1 MVNRKRFLNI
11 LLLFIAL
18 ILVLTPM
25 TRASA
30 QTYRFTL
37 PVYEVEAYIEE
48 DGSVTLY
55 YYMEFLNDSGAS
67 PLDFV
72 DLALPY
78 ANYSLRNIE
87 ATINGNPMPEVNDSA
102 YVHGAELA
110 LKQYAIPAG
119 QTGTVIATVRGIT
132 DILFPYDQDDRE
144 NYINFQFEPNYF
156 GSEYDRSRNTAYRMT
171 IILPPGVGTEDGVYY
186 EPEKWPGDTI
196 SEASTTT
203 DGRVYYSWYTENA
216 NVHTAYRFGAAFPA
230 SAVPETAII
239 PEEEYNPPSSGG
251 ISGLQRFL
259 NCLRIQV
266 PFWFFVAIS
275 ILVAKRNKKRASARK
290 LEYLPPKMSVAG
302 KGIKRGLTA
311 VEAGILLAEPLDKVL
326 TMILFGLLK
335 KQAVEVVSKD
345 PMQIKPTET
354 LPEGLYEYE
363 EDFIKAF
370 TKSRRNEQRTALQN
384 LSVKLVKSVEEKMK
398 GFSPQETK
406 AYYKDIVRRAW
417 MAVEG
422 AQTPE
427 IKSAQYDHTLE
438 WTMLDD
444 NFNARTQQTFLNQPV
459 FIPRWWHL
467 YNPGYRPAYST
478 GTSGGL
484 GSAAPS
490 SSGGSSSKPSF
501 SMPNIPG
508 SDFAASIINGAA
520 GFSAGV
526 IGDLTGFT
534 GAVTSRTN
542 PVPVSSS
549 SSGSSG
555 FRGGGGGGSSCACAC
570 ACAGCACA
578 CAGGGR

>member
-1 MVNRKRFLNI
+1 MVNRKQFLNI

-18 ILVLTPM
+18 ILVLTPL

-55 YYMEFLNDSGAS
+55 YYMEFLNDPNAS

-78 ANYSLRNIE
+78 AKYDLRNIE
-87 ATINGNPMPEVNDSA
+87 ATINGNAMPEVNNSA

-110 LKQYAIPAG
+110 LKKHAIPPG
-119 QTGTVIATVRGIT
+119 QSGTVIATVKGIT
-132 DILFPYDQDDRE
+132 DILFPYDHGDRE
-144 NYINFQFEPNYF
+144 NYVNFQFEPNYF

-186 EPEKWPGDTI
+186 NPERWPGESI

-203 DGRVYYSWYTENA
+203 DGRVFYSWYTENA

-230 SAVPETAII
+230 SAVPETAISA
-239 PEEEYNPPSSGG
+239 EEEYNSPSAGG
-251 ISGLQRFL
+251 SSGLQRFL
-259 NCLRIQV
+259 NFLRIQV
-266 PFWFFVAIS
+266 PFWFFIAIS
-275 ILVAKRNKKRASARK
+275 ILVAKRKKKRESARR

-311 VEAGILLAEPLDKVL
+311 VEAGILQKEPLDKVL

-335 KQAVEVVSKD
+335 KQAVAVVSKE
-345 PMQIKPTET
+345 PLLIKPTGIQ
-354 LPEGLYEYE
+354 PEGLHEYE
-363 EDFIKAF
+363 QDFINALSNIGLADKI
-370 TKSRRNEQRTALQN
+370 ALQK
-384 LSVKLVKSVEEKMK
+384 LCIKLVTSVEEKMK
-398 GFSPQETK
+398 GFSLKETK

-444 NFNARTQQTFLNQPV
+444 NFNARTHQTFLNQPV

-467 YNPGYRPAYST
+467 YNPGYRPTVST
-478 GTSGGL
+478 GTGGGL
-484 GSAAPS
+484 GLPAPS

-520 GFSAGV
+520 GFSSGV
-526 IGDLTGFT
+526 IGNLTGFT
-534 GAVTSRTN
+534 SGVTSRTN
-542 PVPVSSS
+542 PVPVTLS
-549 SSGSSG
+549 SSGSKG

>member
-1 MVNRKRFLNI
+1 
-11 LLLFIAL
+11 
-18 ILVLTPM
+18 
-25 TRASA
+25 
-30 QTYRFTL
+30 
-37 PVYEVEAYIEE
+37 
-48 DGSVTLY
+48 
-55 YYMEFLNDSGAS
+55 
-67 PLDFV
+67 
-72 DLALPY
+72 
-78 ANYSLRNIE
+78 
-87 ATINGNPMPEVNDSA
+87 
-102 YVHGAELA
+102 
-110 LKQYAIPAG
+110 
-119 QTGTVIATVRGIT
+119 
-132 DILFPYDQDDRE
+132 
-144 NYINFQFEPNYF
+144 
-156 GSEYDRSRNTAYRMT
+156 
-171 IILPPGVGTEDGVYY
+171 
-186 EPEKWPGDTI
+186 
-196 SEASTTT
+196 
-203 DGRVYYSWYTENA
+203 
-216 NVHTAYRFGAAFPA
+216 
-230 SAVPETAII
+230 
-239 PEEEYNPPSSGG
+239 
-251 ISGLQRFL
+251 
-259 NCLRIQV
+259 
-266 PFWFFVAIS
+266 
-275 ILVAKRNKKRASARK
+275 
-290 LEYLPPKMSVAG
+290 MSVAG

-570 ACAGCACA
+570 A
-578 CAGGGR
+578 